1 MLGQLHD
8 LEEKH
13 DFHCRALA
21 AAEGGSIAGEKHAEA
36 LHEKGAAD
44 REDDDQLSALR
55 AQVAELKVELHNA
68 EACAR
73 TCTLALKARV
83 CTHLHSHPHSRAC
96 SRACA
101 RAQEALDARTVEAQL
116 AEEILAELQVEE
128 KRTCACARTDVHMM
142 HAHS

>member
-55 AQVAELKVELHNA
+55 AQVAEQKVELHNA
-68 EACAR
+68 EACAC
-73 TCTLALKARV
+73 TCTLAFKARV
-83 CTHLHSHPHSRAC
+83 CTYSHPHPHSRAC
-96 SRACA
+96 SRARA
-101 RAQEALDARTVEAQL
+101 RAQKALDARTVEAQL